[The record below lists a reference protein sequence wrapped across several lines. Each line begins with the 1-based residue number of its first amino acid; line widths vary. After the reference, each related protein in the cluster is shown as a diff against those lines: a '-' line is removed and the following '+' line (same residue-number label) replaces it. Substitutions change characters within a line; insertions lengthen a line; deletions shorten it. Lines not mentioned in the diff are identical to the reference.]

1 MASLRYAT
9 SLTLERYA
17 QSVAIKEVKMR
28 KYAQIACLVF
38 LSGCGFSD
46 QPADLLL
53 RSDSAGVDVVI
64 VLRAPADTV
73 HLAAPAVRIGSTG
86 IGGPEHEVFQLISDL
101 ALLPDGRV
109 AIVDNRGARVAVFDS
124 TGEWL
129 YDIGGRGKG
138 PGEYTSPILAS
149 MWGDTLF
156 VWDAL
161 QRRLSHYSAAGVFL
175 GSTVMP
181 QRSSALPYATI
192 ADGYVMEVE
201 SGQLMDPAPARGAL
215 VRTLRDGSV
224 VDTLVGP
231 YPVPEYGW
239 VITNQETGMGHMVNP
254 PALEVYPSW
263 TVGDG
268 LLVWLDPISAA
279 VEVRNLNTRRVER
292 IVRLPYQAA
301 PPTAS
306 VRDAYFRGLQA
317 EFGIPDE
324 VIARERTG
332 TRFVELRPP
341 VARVLVDDM
350 GRVWVAEH
358 DPSAFSRNYIGS
370 RWDSIDVAQEQSS
383 QFQFPHGY
391 ELKAVRGGR
400 AYGITTLE
408 NGVHVA
414 DIFQL
419 W

>member
-1 MASLRYAT
+1 MIRSAHL
-9 SLTLERYA
+9 
-17 QSVAIKEVKMR
+17 
-28 KYAQIACLVF
+28 ACLA
-38 LSGCGFSD
+38 LLTGCGFSD
-46 QPADLLL
+46 QAAGLLL
-53 RSDSAGVDVVI
+53 RSDSAGVEVVS
-64 VLRAPADTV
+64 VLRAPADTFQP
-73 HLAAPAVRIGSTG
+73 AAPAVRIGATG
-86 IGGPEHEVFQLISDL
+86 VGGSDHEVFQLISDL

-138 PGEYTSPILAS
+138 PGEYTSPIFAS
-149 MWGDTLF
+149 TREDTLF

-161 QRRLSHYSAAGVFL
+161 QRRLSHYTAAGVFL
-175 GSTVMP
+175 GSTVLP
-181 QRSSALPYATI
+181 QRSSARPFATI

-215 VRTLRDGSV
+215 VRALRDGSV

-239 VITNQETGMGHMVNP
+239 VITNQETGMGQMVNP
-254 PALEVYPSW
+254 PALEVYPPW
-263 TVGDG
+263 AVGDG
-268 LLVWLDPISAA
+268 LLVWLDPITAMI
-279 VEVRNLNTRRVER
+279 EVRNLNTRRVER

-317 EFGIPDE
+317 EFAIPGE

-332 TRFVELRPP
+332 TKFVELRPP
-341 VARVLVDDM
+341 VAGVLVDDM

-358 DPSAFSRNYIGS
+358 NPSAFGSNYIGS

-383 QFQFPHGY
+383 QFQFPHGF
-391 ELKAVRGGR
+391 ELKVVRGGR

-408 NGVHVA
+408 NGVHVV

-419 W
+419 